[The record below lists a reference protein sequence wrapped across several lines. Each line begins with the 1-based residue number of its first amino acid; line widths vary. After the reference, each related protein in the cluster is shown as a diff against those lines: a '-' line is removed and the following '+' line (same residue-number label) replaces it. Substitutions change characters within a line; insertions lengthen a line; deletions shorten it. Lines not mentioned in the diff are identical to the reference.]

1 MQSARRVCKRVAPR
15 RRLRRAALA
24 MRQRQ
29 PSGAT
34 APTPRCTDTTGYD
47 NGSGKGCAHY
57 AAQWCSAGGFRLGAE
72 WTSGVQFGY
81 PEHNCCACGKP
92 PTWECTIDEDR
103 RLAGAMHATRPAS
116 SALGFLL
123 FVRGKYNMAQAQT
136 SLTCLQAAFGS
147 KVRTHIVQSGPLGC
161 AKPDQ
166 MAPTGSPNRACWVE
180 LMKRKLQLARTSP
193 FEYTAMID
201 TDVWANPFARA
212 RGQGALAALET
223 ALRDTAVDMLF
234 GVESNYYMPDP
245 TWLASSVNGGFLVY
259 RRSAQVDR
267 FFSCSE
273 QLLDRHLES
282 RPGLPPR
289 FDEQQAYRTLLHSD
303 TMRSVQAETLPRQ
316 WNCRGVQHGLNT
328 SFVEEGVLTKKT
340 PCLFIHGGIWMTQA
354 NNTCKAFMQMHGV
367 VKQQQKRKHQQGDRM
382 RIRPSGVYPRDVG

>member
-1 MQSARRVCKRVAPR
+1 
-15 RRLRRAALA
+15 
-24 MRQRQ
+24 
-29 PSGAT
+29 
-34 APTPRCTDTTGYD
+34 
-47 NGSGKGCAHY
+47 
-57 AAQWCSAGGFRLGAE
+57 
-72 WTSGVQFGY
+72 
-81 PEHNCCACGKP
+81 
-92 PTWECTIDEDR
+92 
-103 RLAGAMHATRPAS
+103 
-116 SALGFLL
+116 
-123 FVRGKYNMAQAQT
+123 
-136 SLTCLQAAFGS
+136 
-147 KVRTHIVQSGPLGC
+147 
-161 AKPDQ
+161 
-166 MAPTGSPNRACWVE
+166 
-180 LMKRKLQLARTSP
+180 
-193 FEYTAMID
+193 MID

-340 PCLFIHGGIWMTQA
+340 PCLFVHGGIWMTQA
-354 NNTCKAFMQMHGV
+354 NNTCKAFMQTDGV